1 MRSDGRR
8 ADLESAVREE
18 QSCGFTGPIV
28 PATGPRNDRRAWSSS
43 WRRRVRAMAEPFV
56 LDIRQ
61 NLAGRTGA
69 LGDLAIGP
77 HGLSTRDIEDA
88 FTDEAGRR

>member
-1 MRSDGRR
+1 
-8 ADLESAVREE
+8 
-18 QSCGFTGPIV
+18 
-28 PATGPRNDRRAWSSS
+28 
-43 WRRRVRAMAEPFV
+43 MAEPFV